1 LSNTITF
8 ILPLTLTLGGDIQKI
23 PFFLSLIR
31 EKVVPIVIA
40 AGSVGGTAI
49 VTRSPVF

>member
-1 LSNTITF
+1 M
-8 ILPLTLTLGGDIQKI
+8 QKM
-23 PFFLSLIR
+23 PFFLSLHR

-40 AGSVGGTAI
+40 AGRVGGTAI